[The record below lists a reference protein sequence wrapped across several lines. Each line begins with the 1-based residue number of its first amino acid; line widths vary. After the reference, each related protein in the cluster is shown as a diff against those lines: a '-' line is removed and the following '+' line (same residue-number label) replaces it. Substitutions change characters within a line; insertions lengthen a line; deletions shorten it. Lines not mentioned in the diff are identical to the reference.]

1 VPVEF
6 FFEGAANA
14 PDTAAHE
21 GNSNAPSPAYVSGF
35 LGEWSFRMIN
45 ANKAKQDRELT
56 DDAREKPAKPS
67 PQSNRWE
74 YDDAV
79 VRVSALL

>member
-1 VPVEF
+1 
-6 FFEGAANA
+6 
-14 PDTAAHE
+14 
-21 GNSNAPSPAYVSGF
+21 
-35 LGEWSFRMIN
+35 MIN